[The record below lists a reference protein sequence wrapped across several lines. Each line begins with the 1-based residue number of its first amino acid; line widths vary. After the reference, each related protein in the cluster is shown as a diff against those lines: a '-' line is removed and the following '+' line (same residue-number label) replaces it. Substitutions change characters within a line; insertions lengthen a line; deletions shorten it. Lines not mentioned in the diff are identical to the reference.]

1 MSKMTDY
8 QAGREDGLLL
18 AERIVKEGGL
28 ERLQEEIKY
37 RGITGVHTQLAKKE
51 IEKASEVIKMTT
63 IDTILLL
70 ALSTVRD
77 EFGLGE
83 KRMQRLI
90 NRMEKKATCLIGDMA
105 TWEDFRE
112 TIKEEMGIEV
122 NVRQSAGKISF
133 TKQG

>member
-77 EFGLGE
+77 EFGFGE

-112 TIKEEMGIEV
+112 TIKEETGIEV
-122 NVRQSAGKISF
+122 SVRQSAGRISF
-133 TKQG
+133 TK

>member
-8 QAGREDGLLL
+8 QSGREDGLLL
-18 AERIVKEGGL
+18 AEKIVKEGGL

-37 RGITGVHTQLAKKE
+37 RGITGIHTQLAKKE

-63 IDTILLL
+63 IETILLL

-77 EFGLGE
+77 ELGFGE
-83 KRMQRLI
+83 KRMKRLI
-90 NRMEKKATCLIGDMA
+90 NRIEKKATCLIGNMA

-112 TIKEEMGIEV
+112 MIKEETGIEV

-133 TKQG
+133 TK

>member
-70 ALSTVRD
+70 ALPTVRD
-77 EFGLGE
+77 EFGFRE

-122 NVRQSAGKISF
+122 NVRQSAGRISF
-133 TKQG
+133 TK

>member
-8 QAGREDGLLL
+8 QSGREDGLLL
-18 AERIVKEGGL
+18 AEKIVKEGGL

-37 RGITGVHTQLAKKE
+37 RGITGIHTQLAKKE
-51 IEKASEVIKMTT
+51 IEKESEVIKMTT

-77 EFGLGE
+77 EFGFGE

-112 TIKEEMGIEV
+112 TIKEETGIEV

-133 TKQG
+133 TK

>member
-77 EFGLGE
+77 EFGFGE

-90 NRMEKKATCLIGDMA
+90 NRMEKKATCLIRDMA

-112 TIKEEMGIEV
+112 TIKEETGIEV

-133 TKQG
+133 TK

>member
-8 QAGREDGLLL
+8 QSGREDGLML
-18 AERIVKEGGL
+18 AEKIVKEGGL

-37 RGITGVHTQLAKKE
+37 RGITGIHTQLAKKE

-77 EFGLGE
+77 EFGFGE

-90 NRMEKKATCLIGDMA
+90 NRMEKKATCLIGNMA

-112 TIKEEMGIEV
+112 TIKEETGIEV

-133 TKQG
+133 TK

>member
-8 QAGREDGLLL
+8 QSGREDGLLL

-37 RGITGVHTQLAKKE
+37 RGITGIHTQLAKKE

-77 EFGLGE
+77 ELGFGE

-90 NRMEKKATCLIGDMA
+90 NRIEKKATCLIGNMA

-112 TIKEEMGIEV
+112 MIKEETGIEV

-133 TKQG
+133 TK

>member
-18 AERIVKEGGL
+18 AEKIVKEGGL

-77 EFGLGE
+77 EFGFGE

-90 NRMEKKATCLIGDMA
+90 NRMEQKATCLIGDMA

-112 TIKEEMGIEV
+112 TIKEETGIEV
-122 NVRQSAGKISF
+122 NVRQSAGRISF
-133 TKQG
+133 TK

>member
-8 QAGREDGLLL
+8 QSGREDGLLL
-18 AERIVKEGGL
+18 AEKIVKEGGL

-37 RGITGVHTQLAKKE
+37 RGITGIHTQLAKKE

-77 EFGLGE
+77 EFGFWE

-90 NRMEKKATCLIGDMA
+90 NRMEKKATCLIGNMA

-112 TIKEEMGIEV
+112 TIKEETGIEV

-133 TKQG
+133 TK

>member
-63 IDTILLL
+63 IDIILLL

-77 EFGLGE
+77 EFGFGE

-90 NRMEKKATCLIGDMA
+90 NRMEKKATCLTGDMA

-112 TIKEEMGIEV
+112 TIKEETGIEV

-133 TKQG
+133 TK

>member
-51 IEKASEVIKMTT
+51 IKKASEVIKMTT

-70 ALSTVRD
+70 ALSTIRD
-77 EFGLGE
+77 EFGFGE

-90 NRMEKKATCLIGDMA
+90 NRMEQKATCLIGDMA

-112 TIKEEMGIEV
+112 TIKEETGIEV
-122 NVRQSAGKISF
+122 NVRQSAGRISF

>member
-77 EFGLGE
+77 EFGFGE

-105 TWEDFRE
+105 TWEDFGE

-122 NVRQSAGKISF
+122 SVRQSAGRISF
-133 TKQG
+133 TK

>member
-8 QAGREDGLLL
+8 QSGREDGLLL
-18 AERIVKEGGL
+18 AEKIVKEGGL

-37 RGITGVHTQLAKKE
+37 RGITGIHTQLAKKE

-77 EFGLGE
+77 EFGFGE

-112 TIKEEMGIEV
+112 TIKEETGIEV

-133 TKQG
+133 TK

>member
-18 AERIVKEGGL
+18 AERLVKEGGL

-77 EFGLGE
+77 EFGFGE

-112 TIKEEMGIEV
+112 TIKEETGIEV

-133 TKQG
+133 TK

>member
-1 MSKMTDY
+1 M
-8 QAGREDGLLL
+8 
-18 AERIVKEGGL
+18 
-28 ERLQEEIKY
+28 
-37 RGITGVHTQLAKKE
+37 
-51 IEKASEVIKMTT
+51 IKMTT

-77 EFGLGE
+77 EFGFGE

-112 TIKEEMGIEV
+112 TIKEETGIEV
-122 NVRQSAGKISF
+122 SVRQSAGRISF
-133 TKQG
+133 TK

>member
-63 IDTILLL
+63 IDIILLL

-77 EFGLGE
+77 EFGFGE

-112 TIKEEMGIEV
+112 TIKKEMGIEV
-122 NVRQSAGKISF
+122 NVRQSAGRISF
-133 TKQG
+133 TK

>member
-8 QAGREDGLLL
+8 QSGREDGLLL
-18 AERIVKEGGL
+18 AEKIVKEGGL

-37 RGITGVHTQLAKKE
+37 RGITGIHTQLAKKE

-77 EFGLGE
+77 EFGFGE

-90 NRMEKKATCLIGDMA
+90 NRMEKKATCLIGNMA

-112 TIKEEMGIEV
+112 MIKEETGIEV

-133 TKQG
+133 TK

>member
-77 EFGLGE
+77 EFGFGE

-122 NVRQSAGKISF
+122 NVRQSAGRISF
-133 TKQG
+133 TK

>member
-77 EFGLGE
+77 EFGFGE

-90 NRMEKKATCLIGDMA
+90 NRMEQKATCLIGDMA

-112 TIKEEMGIEV
+112 TIKEETGIEV

-133 TKQG
+133 TK

>member
-37 RGITGVHTQLAKKE
+37 RGITGAHTQLAKKE

>member
-63 IDTILLL
+63 VDTILLL

-77 EFGLGE
+77 EFGFGE

-90 NRMEKKATCLIGDMA
+90 NRMEQKATCLIGDMA

-112 TIKEEMGIEV
+112 TIKEETGIEV
-122 NVRQSAGKISF
+122 NVRQSAGRISF

>member
-1 MSKMTDY
+1 MTDY

-77 EFGLGE
+77 EFGFGE

-112 TIKEEMGIEV
+112 TIKEETGIEV
-122 NVRQSAGKISF
+122 SVRQSAGRISF
-133 TKQG
+133 TK

>member
-77 EFGLGE
+77 EFGFGE

-112 TIKEEMGIEV
+112 TIKEETGIEV

>member
-8 QAGREDGLLL
+8 QSGREDGLLL
-18 AERIVKEGGL
+18 AEKIVKEGGL

-37 RGITGVHTQLAKKE
+37 RGITGIHTQLAKKE

-77 EFGLGE
+77 EFGFGE

-90 NRMEKKATCLIGDMA
+90 NRMEKKATCLIGNMA

-112 TIKEEMGIEV
+112 MIKEETGIEV
-122 NVRQSAGKISF
+122 KVRQSAGKISF
-133 TKQG
+133 TK

>member
-18 AERIVKEGGL
+18 AERLVKEGGL

-77 EFGLGE
+77 EFGFGE

-112 TIKEEMGIEV
+112 TIKEETGIEV
-122 NVRQSAGKISF
+122 NVRQSAGRISF

>member
-8 QAGREDGLLL
+8 QSGREDGLLL
-18 AERIVKEGGL
+18 AEKIVKEGDL

-37 RGITGVHTQLAKKE
+37 RGITGIHTQLAKKE

-77 EFGLGE
+77 EFGFGE

-90 NRMEKKATCLIGDMA
+90 NRMEKKATCLIGNMA

-112 TIKEEMGIEV
+112 TIKKETGIEV

-133 TKQG
+133 TK

>member
-63 IDTILLL
+63 VDTILLL

-77 EFGLGE
+77 EFGFGE

-112 TIKEEMGIEV
+112 TIKEETGIEV
-122 NVRQSAGKISF
+122 NVRQSAGRISF
-133 TKQG
+133 TK

>member
-77 EFGLGE
+77 EFGFGE

-112 TIKEEMGIEV
+112 TIKEETGIEV

-133 TKQG
+133 AK

>member
-77 EFGLGE
+77 EFGFGE

-90 NRMEKKATCLIGDMA
+90 NRMEKESHLLDRGH
-105 TWEDFRE
+105 
-112 TIKEEMGIEV
+112 G
-122 NVRQSAGKISF
+122 NVGGLPGNDKGGNRN
-133 TKQG
+133 

>member
-1 MSKMTDY
+1 MTDY

-18 AERIVKEGGL
+18 AERLVKEGGL

-63 IDTILLL
+63 VDTILLL

-77 EFGLGE
+77 EFGFGE

-90 NRMEKKATCLIGDMA
+90 NRMEQKATCLIGDMA

-112 TIKEEMGIEV
+112 TIKEETGIEV
-122 NVRQSAGKISF
+122 NVRQSAGRISF
-133 TKQG
+133 TK

>member
-8 QAGREDGLLL
+8 QSGREDGLLL
-18 AERIVKEGGL
+18 AEKIVKEGGL

-37 RGITGVHTQLAKKE
+37 RGITGIHTQLAKKE

-77 EFGLGE
+77 EFGFGE

-90 NRMEKKATCLIGDMA
+90 NRMEKKATCLIGNMA

-112 TIKEEMGIEV
+112 TIKEETGIEV
-122 NVRQSAGKISF
+122 NVRQSAGRISF
-133 TKQG
+133 TKQK

>member
-77 EFGLGE
+77 EFDFGE

-112 TIKEEMGIEV
+112 TIKEETGIEV
-122 NVRQSAGKISF
+122 NVRQSAGRISF

>member
-51 IEKASEVIKMTT
+51 IEKASEVIKMAA

-77 EFGLGE
+77 EFGFGE

-112 TIKEEMGIEV
+112 TIKEETGIEV
-122 NVRQSAGKISF
+122 NVRQSAGRISF

>member
-8 QAGREDGLLL
+8 QSGREDGLLL
-18 AERIVKEGGL
+18 AEKIVKEGGL

-37 RGITGVHTQLAKKE
+37 RGITGIHTQLAKKE

-77 EFGLGE
+77 EFGFGE

-90 NRMEKKATCLIGDMA
+90 NRMEKKATCLIGNMA

-112 TIKEEMGIEV
+112 TIKEETGIEV

-133 TKQG
+133 TK

>member
-8 QAGREDGLLL
+8 QSDREDGLLL
-18 AERIVKEGGL
+18 AEKIVKEGGL
-28 ERLQEEIKY
+28 ERLQEEIEY
-37 RGITGVHTQLAKKE
+37 RGITGIHTQLAKKE

-77 EFGLGE
+77 EFGFGE

-112 TIKEEMGIEV
+112 TIKEETGIEV

-133 TKQG
+133 TK